1 MKKKITRILNT
12 FLAVLM
18 IFTAMSTNL
27 SAVAAEENSSNE
39 LSELDTVTELGSLT
53 DVFPELS
60 PENNGIATLG
70 MTSIGTRYAKIF
82 IPNQYGFDYIS
93 HLYVDGQT
101 VFCIEPMA
109 LFTAGNEYTEDT
121 KKWDELSEEQR
132 QAIWEINYYGYSY
145 PGHQT
150 DKYYVATQIMIWSIV
165 DKWYDPVTWDTNANY
180 DISNEVATINSLRS
194 KPQGRPSFANQTIK
208 TGLNTPTTI
217 TDAKGVLSD
226 YKITSGNGVTA
237 SANGNNLTV
246 TITSENYDK
255 QLTFKKNFS
264 ARDVNIIYGTGGMQ
278 RVIYLANRKDP
289 TTNFKLNFDLLYAD
303 IEIEKQDVETGN
315 QTQGDATFNGAT
327 FALKDMYGNT
337 LETLTTN
344 GSKVTSKKYPIGT
357 SYKVC
362 EVNAPTGYQ
371 NNDACTQVDLTYYGD
386 NTPSKFTTVYTDKV
400 IKGRIEIAKT
410 VDVQLFS
417 LFSSEINKPGVG
429 FKFDVYLKST
439 GEKVT
444 TLTTDEDGRAKTELL
459 PYGLYVVK
467 EQTKEGY
474 EAIKPFEVMID
485 ENEKTYFYNI
495 YNDSLKAELNIY
507 KTDSET
513 GNRIP
518 AAGAEFKIKDKD
530 GKYVTQTVSYHS
542 VYETDVFKTD
552 ENGAVHLP
560 EPLVY
565 GNYSIVEVKAPYGY
579 VLKDTEIPFN
589 VDGSSTEIFMNFD
602 NKAQKG
608 QITVE
613 KFGEQ
618 FVNAD
623 FRGTEH
629 GVMYTPIYEKTQ
641 LAGVTY
647 EIKAKED
654 TIGEEGTIWYKAG
667 DLVETIITG
676 KDGKITSSKLPLGNY
691 TLQEVET
698 LPGFVLDETVYDV
711 NIEYEGQLVE
721 VVSKNFTVTNERQK
735 LDVELTKTFEDED
748 PNAYKDVVFGVY
760 TKSDIKI
767 DDKVIIPVDSLV
779 GTLTIDEN
787 GKNKEQLDLP
797 IGDYYVKELETN
809 VGFELNEDIHNFT
822 FEYGDT
828 TEETVNVK
836 LDEITNTK
844 RRLDLEV
851 NKVDS
856 KNHDHLLDGAIFE
869 VYDKT
874 TNEKVDTLMSG
885 KFFIKSDKK
894 DEEYEIATDE
904 NFENIVKTVKT
915 DEENEIILDLD
926 EGTYYSRKAL
936 EKNEDDIDSEFTVNS
951 NPITKHVVKKGKAVF
966 TDAIYG
972 HEYEFKEI
980 VAPTS
985 YHLSDKSLAIEVIAD
1000 KETNTLVYIFENDRI
1015 EVPNTGI
1022 TLWN

>member
-217 TDAKGVLSD
+217 TGAKGVLSD

-315 QTQGDATFNGAT
+315 QTQGEATFNGAT

-362 EVNAPTGYQ
+362 EVTAPTGYQ

-518 AAGAEFKIKDKD
+518 AAVLNSKSKIRM
-530 GKYVTQTVSYHS
+530 
-542 VYETDVFKTD
+542 
-552 ENGAVHLP
+552 EN
-560 EPLVY
+560 
-565 GNYSIVEVKAPYGY
+565 
-579 VLKDTEIPFN
+579 
-589 VDGSSTEIFMNFD
+589 M
-602 NKAQKG
+602 
-608 QITVE
+608 
-613 KFGEQ
+613 
-618 FVNAD
+618 
-623 FRGTEH
+623 
-629 GVMYTPIYEKTQ
+629 
-641 LAGVTY
+641 
-647 EIKAKED
+647 
-654 TIGEEGTIWYKAG
+654 
-667 DLVETIITG
+667 
-676 KDGKITSSKLPLGNY
+676 
-691 TLQEVET
+691 
-698 LPGFVLDETVYDV
+698 
-711 NIEYEGQLVE
+711 
-721 VVSKNFTVTNERQK
+721 
-735 LDVELTKTFEDED
+735 
-748 PNAYKDVVFGVY
+748 
-760 TKSDIKI
+760 
-767 DDKVIIPVDSLV
+767 
-779 GTLTIDEN
+779 
-787 GKNKEQLDLP
+787 
-797 IGDYYVKELETN
+797 
-809 VGFELNEDIHNFT
+809 
-822 FEYGDT
+822 
-828 TEETVNVK
+828 
-836 LDEITNTK
+836 
-844 RRLDLEV
+844 
-851 NKVDS
+851 
-856 KNHDHLLDGAIFE
+856 
-869 VYDKT
+869 
-874 TNEKVDTLMSG
+874 
-885 KFFIKSDKK
+885 
-894 DEEYEIATDE
+894 
-904 NFENIVKTVKT
+904 
-915 DEENEIILDLD
+915 
-926 EGTYYSRKAL
+926 
-936 EKNEDDIDSEFTVNS
+936 
-951 NPITKHVVKKGKAVF
+951 
-966 TDAIYG
+966 
-972 HEYEFKEI
+972 
-980 VAPTS
+980 
-985 YHLSDKSLAIEVIAD
+985 
-1000 KETNTLVYIFENDRI
+1000 
-1015 EVPNTGI
+1015 
-1022 TLWN
+1022 